1 MTSPA
6 PRTSP
11 STRPS
16 ICMSPTE
23 VSEPLTTRSALMID
37 GVDAPGLIE
46 RFCCARLGCGGGGAA
61 CADSLLLLENMSS
74 GLDEVARIAR
84 HVFVRDLIVNMRSG
98 AAPRRSE
105 LPDWRALLNSSADA
119 HEDRGKMPVARV
131 NSIAMVNFDQISVAA
146 SFSRVDNGAR
156 GGCIHIGAPRTSEI
170 DTRVERMV
178 SGKRINPRSK
188 AAGAAEFIAMNRDR

>member
-74 GLDEVARIAR
+74 GLDEAARIAR
-84 HVFVRDLIVNMRSG
+84 HVFVRDLVVNVRSRT
-98 AAPRRSE
+98 APCRPELSDRRS
-105 LPDWRALLNSSADA
+105 LLNFSADT
-119 HEDRGKMPVARV
+119 HQDRGKMSVARV
-131 NSIAMVNFDQISVAA
+131 NSITMVNFDQISVSA
-146 SFSRVDNGAR
+146 FVSRPYNG
-156 GGCIHIGAPRTSEI
+156 SL
-170 DTRVERMV
+170 
-178 SGKRINPRSK
+178 
-188 AAGAAEFIAMNRDR
+188 